1 MAKLRV
7 MRRWA
12 TGLLV
17 LAAIIFLVSHL
28 FESTHP
34 WVGFLRAAAE
44 ASLVGGLA
52 DWFAVTAIFRHPL
65 GLPIPH
71 TAIVPSQKDRIG
83 RTLGNFLKNHFLTRD
98 IIAAE
103 VRRLGLSE
111 RAAHWL
117 RDPEN
122 SRKLAGQLAGGLARA
137 IQALPER
144 EVRALIQRNAL
155 ERVQKTSVAP
165 IMANLLAVVTSENRH
180 HELLDEILDVMSKAV
195 AEHREAIRGRLK
207 RESPWW
213 IPSPVDQAI
222 SKQLLAALEGSVAE
236 VRRNAFH
243 PLRKRFDEVVS
254 QFIER
259 LRSSPEVAAR
269 ADALKDQFLNSAVIE
284 EFVAGLWES
293 IRNSAARYAA
303 DPEHNQPDTLA
314 VGITS
319 AGDSLLSNAVL
330 RAELDEFLTD
340 QIASSA
346 EKHRDQIADLVAR
359 TVAAWDPAVA
369 ARRLELAVG
378 SDLQF
383 IRINGTLVGG
393 LVGLILHAFKL
404 FL

>member
-1 MAKLRV
+1 MAKLRA

-17 LAAIIFLVSHL
+17 LAAVVFVITRM

-34 WVGFLRAAAE
+34 LLGFVRAAAE

-65 GLPIPH
+65 GIPIPH

-103 VRRLGLSE
+103 VKRLGLSE

-117 RDPEN
+117 REPEN

-165 IMANLLAVVTSENRH
+165 IMANLLAVITSENRH

-243 PLRKRFDEVVS
+243 PLRKRFDQAVS
-254 QFIER
+254 EFIER
-259 LRSSPEVAAR
+259 LRSSPDVAAR

-293 IRNSAARYAA
+293 IRQSAARYAS
-303 DPEHNQPDTLA
+303 DPENNQPDTLA
-314 VGITS
+314 VGISS
-319 AGDSLLSNAVL
+319 AGDSLLNNAEL
-330 RAELDEFLTD
+330 RAELDQFLTD

-359 TVAAWDPAVA
+359 TVAAWDPDVA
-369 ARRLELAVG
+369 AKRLELAVG

-393 LVGLILHAFKL
+393 LVGLILHALKL
-404 FL
+404 LL

>member
-17 LAAIIFLVSHL
+17 FAAFLFLVTHL
-28 FESTHP
+28 YESTHP
-34 WVGFLRAAAE
+34 WIGFVRAAAE

-65 GLPIPH
+65 GIPIPH

-137 IQALPER
+137 IQALPEK

-165 IMANLLAVVTSENRH
+165 IMANLLSVVTTENRH
-180 HELLDEILDVMSKAV
+180 YELLDEVLDMISRAV
-195 AEHREAIRGRLK
+195 TEHRDAIKGRLK
-207 RESPWW
+207 KESPWW

-222 SKQLLAALEGSVAE
+222 SKQLLAALEGSVSD
-236 VRRNAFH
+236 VRDNPFH
-243 PLRKRFDEVVS
+243 PIRRRFDQAVA

-259 LRSSPEVAAR
+259 LRTSPEVAAR

-293 IRNSAARYAA
+293 IKSSAARYAD
-303 DPEHNQPDTLA
+303 DPEHHQPDTLA
-314 VGITS
+314 TGITS
-319 AGDSLLSNAVL
+319 AGDSLLANADL
-330 RAELDEFLTD
+330 RAELDAFLTD
-340 QIASSA
+340 QIANAA

-359 TVAAWDPAVA
+359 TVAAWDPEVA

-393 LVGLILHAFKL
+393 LVGLLLHALKTL
-404 FL
+404 L